1 MKADNSIERYKARL
15 VGKGYNQKEGVDY
28 FETFA
33 PVAKLSSIRALLAL
47 ATHHDLEIH
56 QMDVKCAFLNGELE
70 ENIYMEQPHGFI
82 EKGKENLVC
91 KLKKSLYG
99 LKQAS
104 RQWYAKMDQTLSSL
118 SFRRL
123 DSDNCTYV
131 YQDKHDVVMYI
142 CLFVDDLLM
151 FSNSL
156 TRLNTLKKRLSSL
169 YKMKDL
175 GEAEYILGMQIQRDR
190 KKGTLS
196 ICQTGYIKNVVQKY
210 GLGEAKPVYTPLDS
224 GLKLSKKDAP
234 TTEEEKLR
242 MAKVPYQSAI
252 GAVMYCMLGSR
263 PDIAYAITV
272 LSQFSSNPGWQH
284 WIALKRLIRY
294 LNTTRDYK
302 LTYTSKNRSEGPC
315 LYGYSDADWG
325 NNVDDRRSYTGY
337 LFVLAGGAV
346 SWQAKK
352 QQTVALS
359 TMEAEYMAATQA
371 VQEALWWRSFLME
384 LGMKVSGETIL
395 LSDSKGAI
403 DLAKNPEFHPR
414 SKHID
419 IKHHFIREQIAD
431 KSVKMDHIGTEIM
444 AADILTKPLGR
455 MRHHSLLKFFG
466 IRA

>member
-1 MKADNSIERYKARL
+1 ARL

-56 QMDVKCAFLNGELE
+56 QMDVKCAFLNGVLE
-70 ENIYMEQPHGFI
+70 EDIYMEQPQGFI
-82 EKGKENLVC
+82 EKGKEHLVC
-91 KLKKSLYG
+91 KLNKTLYG

-104 RQWYAKMDQTLSSL
+104 RQWYTKMDQTLSSL

-123 DSDNCTYV
+123 ESDNCTYV
-131 YQDKHDVVMYI
+131 YQDKHNVVMYI

-156 TRLNTLKKRLSSL
+156 IRLNILKKKLSSL

-175 GEAEYILGMQIQRDR
+175 GEAEYILGMQIVRDR
-190 KKGTLS
+190 KKGILS
-196 ICQTGYIKNVVQKY
+196 ICQSGYIRNLVQKY
-210 GLGEAKPVYTPLDS
+210 GLAEAKPVYTPLDS

-234 TTEEEKLR
+234 TTEEEKSR

-252 GAVMYCMLGSR
+252 GAIMYCMLGSR
-263 PDIAYAITV
+263 PDVAYAITA

-284 WIALKRLIRY
+284 WNAVKRLIRY
-294 LNTTRDYK
+294 LNTTQDYK
-302 LTYTSKNRSEGPC
+302 LTYRSKKGDEGPC

-325 NNVDDRRSYTGY
+325 NNIDDRRSYTGY
-337 LFVLAGGAV
+337 LFMLAGGAV

-352 QQTVALS
+352 QPTVALS
-359 TMEAEYMAATQA
+359 SMEAEYMAATQA
-371 VQEALWWRSFLME
+371 AKEALWWRSFLTE
-384 LGMKVSGETIL
+384 LGMNVSNETVL

-414 SKHID
+414 SKHIA
-419 IKHHFIREQIAD
+419 IQHHFIRMQVAN
-431 KSVKMDHIGTEIM
+431 KSVKMEYIGTEIM

-455 MRHHSLLKFFG
+455 IRHHSLLKLFG
-466 IRA
+466 IQA